1 MQKVNSSNVNSV
13 SGEQINNEEKLAEY
27 MQANQ
32 PKGHRFSKLDPV
44 KPYILL
50 LHRDGYSHDQIA
62 AFMKIIGITAH
73 STTVGRYIRKFSS
86 DEITTSESEVAKP
99 KFAGN
104 TLSYQQPSTSQPKA
118 LANLDE
124 LSRPTEKTAKY
135 TPYQSNA
142 GNKE

>member
-1 MQKVNSSNVNSV
+1 MQKVNSSNVNCV

-86 DEITTSESEVAKP
+86 DEITTSESEVANP
-99 KFAGN
+99 KFAVN
-104 TLSYQQPSTSQPKA
+104 NLSYQQPSNSQPKA

>member
-1 MQKVNSSNVNSV
+1 MKKVNSSNVDSV
-13 SGEQINNEEKLAEY
+13 SEEQINKEEKLAEY

-86 DEITTSESEVAKP
+86 DDIAKSESEVAKP
-99 KFAGN
+99 KLAGN
-104 TLSYQQPSTSQPKA
+104 TVHPQQPTSSQPNA
-118 LANLDE
+118 LANLDD

>member
-1 MQKVNSSNVNSV
+1 MQKVSSSNVTSV
-13 SGEQINNEEKLAEY
+13 SEEQINNEEKLAEY

-73 STTVGRYIRKFSS
+73 STTVGRYIRKFSP
-86 DEITTSESEVAKP
+86 DEIAKSESEVAKP
-99 KFAGN
+99 KPAVN
-104 TLSYQQPSTSQPKA
+104 TLHPQQPLSSLPNA
-118 LANLDE
+118 LANLDD

>member
-73 STTVGRYIRKFSS
+73 STTVGRFIRKLSS
-86 DEITTSESEVAKP
+86 DEIANSENEVSKP
-99 KFAGN
+99 KLAGN
-104 TLSYQQPSTSQPKA
+104 IIQPQQLKPSQPRG

-124 LSRPTEKTAKY
+124 LSRPSEKSAKY
-135 TPYQSNA
+135 TPYQGNT

>member
-13 SGEQINNEEKLAEY
+13 SVEQINNEEKLAEY

-73 STTVGRYIRKFSS
+73 STTVGRYIRKLSS
-86 DEITTSESEVAKP
+86 DEIAKSENEVEKP
-99 KFAGN
+99 KLAGN
-104 TLSYQQPSTSQPKA
+104 TLHPKQPTSSQPNA
-118 LANLDE
+118 LANLDD

>member
-1 MQKVNSSNVNSV
+1 MQRVSSSNVKSV

-32 PKGHRFSKLDPV
+32 PKGQRFSKLDPV

-86 DEITTSESEVAKP
+86 DEIAKSESEVAKP
-99 KFAGN
+99 KLTGN
-104 TLSYQQPSTSQPKA
+104 TLHPQQPTSTQSKA
-118 LANLDE
+118 PASLDE

-135 TPYQSNA
+135 APYQSNA

>member
-1 MQKVNSSNVNSV
+1 MQKVNSSNVDSV
-13 SGEQINNEEKLAEY
+13 SEEQINKEEKLAEY

-86 DEITTSESEVAKP
+86 DDIAKSESEVAKP
-99 KFAGN
+99 KLAGN
-104 TLSYQQPSTSQPKA
+104 TVHPQQPTSSQPNA
-118 LANLDE
+118 LANLDD